1 MSRLKYR
8 HLSPFTLPY
17 ILVHKLWIIDWWCCK
32 DASQKM
38 VSLSVTS
45 SLCDLGHVTYSSYGI
60 ICTKQRTVH
69 EMWRGSGSETVQMH
83 SATCPSLRRGKQR
96 PKAESF
102 PLHSAFHMDLFWFL
116 SPKRSNPILH
126 YIRNVAVLFCVR
138 VHEKN
143 RGITTGECV
152 SLLQGNSL
160 SGYTWAVSR
169 LQADYLYSH
178 TVCLQRG
185 SEAGLDPRTAQR
197 VPSGAAHPSC
207 GFYTVYSVFCFDSKM
222 PAASALVTHRLE
234 RHHFKSDYPD
244 ITSVLRHLHLYKLN
258 FNFCWLAWEVIF
270 TSKLWKP
277 CLFLLGFWICR
288 PKYTFGDHIWKLG
301 PRRSHFPIKRKEF
314 REKHKLPSDFHGLWS
329 SHTWWWSD
337 RSDFKTYILRILHKY
352 TWYWGLCEW
361 IN

>member
-1 MSRLKYR
+1 MKCGEAQAVRQFKCIQQPV
-8 HLSPFTLPY
+8 HL
-17 ILVHKLWIIDWWCCK
+17 W
-32 DASQKM
+32 
-38 VSLSVTS
+38 
-45 SLCDLGHVTYSSYGI
+45 
-60 ICTKQRTVH
+60 
-69 EMWRGSGSETVQMH
+69 SEAN
-83 SATCPSLRRGKQR
+83 S
-96 PKAESF
+96 
-102 PLHSAFHMDLFWFL
+102 D
-116 SPKRSNPILH
+116 PKRSPSRSTQHSTWICSDFSRL
-126 YIRNVAVLFCVR
+126 IAVTPFY
-138 VHEKN
+138 
-143 RGITTGECV
+143 TTLEM
-152 SLLQGNSL
+152 SLCFSVCKYMRKTEGSRQESVFQLQGSL

-197 VPSGAAHPSC
+197 VPSGAAHPSS

-222 PAASALVTHRLE
+222 PTASALVTHRLE

-270 TSKLWKP
+270 TPKLWKP

-288 PKYTFGDHIWKLG
+288 PKYTFGDHICKLG
-301 PRRSHFPIKRKEF
+301 LRRSHFPIKIKEF